1 MTSSSSYAPDESQS
15 TITQE
20 ETWLQGSFLSSL
32 FFGIETTLCILAF
45 LAILRRRTPKHSRM
59 DIILLVYIAV
69 LFAIVAASQGL
80 LLQWIQI
87 GFIAQRNYPGGP
99 SAFFNNEWSIP
110 SSLAETILTVVANW
124 MMESLLVRLF
134 RLDVSFEEITH
145 TCPRCGGVGWCVVR
159 GSDCGGLVSPY
170 RCSC

>member
-20 ETWLQGSFLSSL
+20 ETWLQGSFLSSF

-45 LAILRRRTPKHSRM
+45 LAILRRRSPKRSRM

-69 LFAIVAASQGL
+69 LFMIVAASQGS
-80 LLQWIQI
+80 LLQWIQL

-99 SAFFNNEWSIP
+99 SAFFNNGWSIP
-110 SSLAETILTVVANW
+110 SALANTILVVVANW
-124 MMESLLVRLF
+124 MMESLFVRLSRF
-134 RLDVSFEEITH
+134 HASYEITH
-145 TCPRCGGVGWCVVR
+145 TCPRCGGVGWCAVR
-159 GSDCGGLVSPY
+159 EGDCGGLVSPY
-170 RCSC
+170 RWSG